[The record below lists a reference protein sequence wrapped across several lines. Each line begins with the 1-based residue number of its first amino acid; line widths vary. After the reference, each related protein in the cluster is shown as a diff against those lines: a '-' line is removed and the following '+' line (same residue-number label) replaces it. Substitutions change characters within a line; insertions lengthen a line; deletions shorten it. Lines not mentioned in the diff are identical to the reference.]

1 MGLCTLLDADLAK
14 TAQALTQEQR
24 NLGFPAF
31 DKPRQHLATALCP
44 DSKSFGSAL
53 PIASVG
59 PHANGAA
66 LKVA

>member
-1 MGLCTLLDADLAK
+1 MGLCTLLDIDLTK

-24 NLGFPAF
+24 NLSFPAF
-31 DKPRQHLATALCP
+31 NKPREHFATALCP
-44 DSKSFGSAL
+44 NPKSLGSAL

-59 PHANGAA
+59 PHADGAA